1 MTKTILI
8 ASVVALF
15 GLAVQA
21 QTLSKSAGK
30 PAGLGKSELASN
42 EDMNIRAYI
51 ELLRT
56 DIKKSKTQIMGDVMR
71 LDADQSAKFW
81 PVYKEFET
89 EFTALGDKVVA
100 VIKNYSD
107 NYLKMTDPV
116 ADGIANH
123 ILAIELQRN
132 ELKKK
137 YYGRFKAEL
146 GAIVATRFLQVE
158 NQLERLVDLQ
168 IAAELPVVSQ

>member
-1 MTKTILI
+1 MKTILI
-8 ASVVALF
+8 AAVVALL
-15 GLAVQA
+15 GGAVEA

-30 PAGLGKSELASN
+30 TAGLGKSELTSN

-56 DIKKSKTQIMGDVMR
+56 DVKKSKSQIMGDVMQ
-71 LDADQSAKFW
+71 LDTDQAAKFW
-81 PVYKEFET
+81 PVYKEFES
-89 EFTALGDKVVA
+89 EFSALGDKVLA
-100 VIKNYSD
+100 VVKNYAD
-107 NYLKMTDPV
+107 NYLNMTDPA
-116 ADGIANH
+116 ADGIANQ
-123 ILAIELQRN
+123 ILAIELKRN

-137 YYGRFKAEL
+137 YYERFKTAL

-168 IAAELPVVSQ
+168 IAAELPVISQ